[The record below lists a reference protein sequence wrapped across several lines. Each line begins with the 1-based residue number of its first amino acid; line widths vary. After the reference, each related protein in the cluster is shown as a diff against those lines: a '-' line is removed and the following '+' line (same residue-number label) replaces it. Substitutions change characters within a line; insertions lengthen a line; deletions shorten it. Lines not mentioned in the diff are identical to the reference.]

1 MILRSQWIRLGTLT
15 LMLVCPALA
24 GSIQS
29 STDVSTS
36 TMDSLHSRARGIA
49 LTAGLEPAFEANV
62 GQTHPQV
69 RFLSRGRGAQ
79 LFLTDHEAV
88 LRFGTSTSATLR
100 LRMPGANAHA
110 EPRGLD
116 PLTGYSNYFV
126 GSDPRDWHRSVAHFG
141 RVIYPEVYP
150 GIDLAFHSAGRE
162 FEYDF
167 ILQPGRTP
175 QVITVD
181 FVGAT
186 HLKMDSEGN
195 LVLTTA
201 AGSVCQKKPVAYQV
215 KENRRIS
222 VDATYVLKGP
232 TRAGFRVGQ
241 YDPSLPLVID
251 PVLSFSVYQGGTGL
265 DQAYGIAVDAA
276 GNTYITG
283 TTESVNFPLQS
294 QAAGYPNDSRK
305 NAFVM
310 KLNPQGTTVLYSTY
324 LGGSAD
330 DEGLAIT
337 VDSSGQALV
346 SGYTDSTNFP
356 TASPYRATNSGAR
369 DGFITRLSPTGS
381 TLVYS
386 TYLGGSGSDLAFAI
400 ALDGQ
405 NNFYVAGSTTSTSFP
420 TVNPYQATLVALRDA
435 FVAKFNPTGSTLL
448 YSTYLGGNADDV
460 GYGIAVDTSGSAYVA
475 GITQSDN
482 FPTANAMQS
491 SYEGSTDV
499 FVTKLNPAGSTLA
512 YSTYL
517 GAGFFEDC
525 YSIAVDD
532 QGSAHVAGSTESAT
546 FPVTSPYQ
554 ISKRTGADA
563 FITKLSPSGKNRVY
577 STFLGGNGED
587 RANAIAVDRMGNATI
602 TGYTLSSDFPSAE
615 PLQPAYGG
623 GQDAFVSRLNPTGV
637 SLLYSTYLGGSG
649 SDTGN
654 AVAVD
659 TSGNAFVAG
668 TTFST
673 NLTVTSGSPS
683 YRGAGDAFAVKI
695 SDNSAPAVFVPI
707 IISSSGIGGSFYTSE
722 LTLTNRGAQTATVEL
737 SYMDAFVGGSGTVT
751 TTLPAGQQRIVP
763 DAIAYL
769 VSLGMPIP
777 ATGNRGGTLRVRFTG
792 LSSPSDGAVTV
803 RTATA
808 VASGR
813 AGLAYPGVSTM
824 LALTGTSFVPGLRQN
839 ATDRSNLAMQHAG
852 TSAQGPITLRLTAFS
867 GNPGSPSQTT
877 LPDVTLNAGEFYQ
890 ITLILQSNG
899 LNLNN
904 GFVKID
910 RISGSAPYYA
920 YGVVN
925 DSSNSDGS
933 FIPAIPENA
942 MTGRSGMS
950 LPVIV
955 EGAFTSEL
963 VLTNWSTQQKVVRF
977 TYVESAQTTASTPTF
992 SINLNPSQQAII
1004 PNIFQYLRS
1013 LNTPGI
1019 GPLGLTYVGA
1029 LFATVDGGDAGGIF
1043 LGARTSTPGGGGA
1056 FGLFYPA
1063 VANATASTGSAWLF
1077 GLQQNAENRS
1087 NLALVNTGEE
1097 GNSPITLSID
1107 LYDGSTGTKVTTLTE
1122 TLNARAWRQLGTVLI
1137 NASGVTQGYARVTRT
1152 SGSNPFIA
1160 YAVVNDG
1167 GQPNQRSGDGAFV
1180 ASAP

>member
-1 MILRSQWIRLGTLT
+1 MILRSQWFRLGTLT
-15 LMLVCPALA
+15 LIFACPALA
-24 GSIQS
+24 GSSRS
-29 STDVSTS
+29 SNDGSS
-36 TMDSLHSRARGIA
+36 SFMDTLHGKARGGA
-49 LTAGLEPAFEANV
+49 LTGSLIPAFEVNA
-62 GQTHPQV
+62 GQAQPQV
-69 RFLSRGRGAQ
+69 RFLSRGRGAL
-79 LFLTDHEAV
+79 LFLTVDEAV
-88 LRFGTSTSATLR
+88 LRFGPSANATLR
-100 LRMPGANAHA
+100 LRLLGANAHV
-110 EPRGLD
+110 EPSGLD
-116 PLTGYSNYFV
+116 PLPGHSNYLV
-126 GSDPRDWHRSVAHFG
+126 GNDPRNWQRSVAHFG
-141 RVIYPEVYP
+141 RVLYPEVYP
-150 GIDLAFHSAGRE
+150 GIDLAFHSAGRD

-195 LVLTTA
+195 LVLATA
-201 AGSVCQKKPVAYQV
+201 GGSVCQKKPFAYQV
-215 KENRRIS
+215 RQNRRVS
-222 VDATYVLKGP
+222 VDVTYELKGQ
-232 TRAGFRVGQ
+232 TRAGFRVGR

-276 GNTYITG
+276 GNSYITG

-294 QAAGYPNDSRK
+294 QAAAYPNDNRK

-324 LGGSAD
+324 LGGGAD

-337 VDSSGQALV
+337 VDGSGQALV
-346 SGYTDSTNFP
+346 AGYTDSINFP

-369 DGFITRLSPTGS
+369 DGFITRLSASGS

-386 TYLGGSGSDLAFAI
+386 TYLGGSSSDLAFAI

-405 NNFYVAGSTTSTSFP
+405 GNFYVAGSTTSTSFP
-420 TVNPYQATLVALRDA
+420 TVSPYQASLVALRDA
-435 FVAKFNPTGSTLL
+435 FVTKFNPTGSALL

-475 GITQSDN
+475 GITQSGN

-491 SYEGSTDV
+491 TYEGGTDV
-499 FVTKLNPAGSTLA
+499 FVTKLTPDGSTLA

-525 YSIAVDD
+525 FSIAVDD
-532 QGSAHVAGSTESAT
+532 QGSAYVAGSTESAT

-554 ISKRTGADA
+554 ISKRAGPDA
-563 FITKLSPSGKNRVY
+563 FVTKLTPSGKTRVY

-587 RANAIAVDRMGNATI
+587 RANAIAVDRMGNATV
-602 TGYTLSSDFPSAE
+602 TGYTLSSDFPTAE
-615 PLQPAYGG
+615 PLQAAYGG
-623 GQDAFVSRLNPTGV
+623 GQDAFVARLNATGLG
-637 SLLYSTYLGGSG
+637 LLYSSYLGGAG

-659 TSGNAFVAG
+659 AGGNAYVAG
-668 TTFST
+668 TTFSA
-673 NLTVTSGSPS
+673 NLTVTTGSPA

-695 SDNSAPAVFVPI
+695 SDSSAPALFVPI
-707 IISSSGIGGSFYTSE
+707 IISSSGIAGSFYTSE
-722 LTLTNRGAQTATVEL
+722 LTLTNRGTQTATVEL
-737 SYMDAFVGGSGTVT
+737 SYADSLVGGSGTVT
-751 TTLPAGQQRIVP
+751 TTLAAGQQRIVP

-769 VSLGMPIP
+769 LSLGMPIP

-824 LALTGTSFVPGLRQN
+824 LALTGPSYVPGLRQN

-852 TSAQGPITLRLTAFS
+852 TSAQGPITLRLTALS

-877 LPDVTLNAGEFYQ
+877 LPEVTLNAGEFFQ

-910 RISGSAPYYA
+910 RISGTAPYYA
-920 YGVVN
+920 YGVIN

-977 TYVESAQTTASTPTF
+977 TYVESLQASTTTPTF
-992 SINLNPSQQAII
+992 SISLNPSQQTII

-1019 GPLGLTYVGA
+1019 GPAGLTYGGA
-1029 LFATVDGGDAGGIF
+1029 LFANVDSGDAGGIF
-1043 LGARTSTPGGGGA
+1043 VGARTSTPGGGGA
-1056 FGLFYPA
+1056 FGLFYAA
-1063 VANATASTGSAWLF
+1063 VPNATASTGSAWLF
-1077 GLQQNAENRS
+1077 GLQQNAENRT

-1107 LYDGSTGTKVTTLTE
+1107 LYDGSTGTRVTTLTE
-1122 TLNARAWRQLGTVLI
+1122 TLNARAWRQLGTVLLS
-1137 NASGVTQGYARVTRT
+1137 ASGVTQGYARVTRT
-1152 SGSNPFIA
+1152 SGSNPFIT

>member
-1 MILRSQWIRLGTLT
+1 M
-15 LMLVCPALA
+15 
-24 GSIQS
+24 
-29 STDVSTS
+29 
-36 TMDSLHSRARGIA
+36 
-49 LTAGLEPAFEANV
+49 
-62 GQTHPQV
+62 
-69 RFLSRGRGAQ
+69 
-79 LFLTDHEAV
+79 
-88 LRFGTSTSATLR
+88 
-100 LRMPGANAHA
+100 
-110 EPRGLD
+110 
-116 PLTGYSNYFV
+116 
-126 GSDPRDWHRSVAHFG
+126 
-141 RVIYPEVYP
+141 
-150 GIDLAFHSAGRE
+150 AFHSAGRE

-167 ILQPGRTP
+167 ILQPGRSP

-186 HLKMDSEGN
+186 HLKTDSEGN
-195 LVLTTA
+195 LVLATA

-215 KENRRIS
+215 KQNRRIS
-222 VDATYVLKGP
+222 VDATYVLKGQ
-232 TRAGFRVGQ
+232 TRAGFRVGR

-276 GNTYITG
+276 GNSYITG

-294 QAAGYPNDSRK
+294 HAAAYPNDNKK

-324 LGGSAD
+324 LGGGAD

-337 VDSSGQALV
+337 VDGSGQALV
-346 SGYTDSTNFP
+346 AGYTDSTNFP
-356 TASPYRATNSGAR
+356 TSSPYQTTNSGAR
-369 DGFITRLSPTGS
+369 DGFITRLSATGS

-386 TYLGGSGSDLAFAI
+386 TYLGGSGSDLAFAV

-420 TVNPYQATLVALRDA
+420 TVSPYQASLVALRDV
-435 FVAKFNPTGSTLL
+435 FVTKFNPTGSALL

-460 GYGIAVDTSGSAYVA
+460 GYGIAVDASGSAYVA
-475 GITQSDN
+475 GITQSSN

-491 SYEGSTDV
+491 SYEGGTDV
-499 FVTKLNPAGSTLA
+499 FVTKLTPAGSTLA

-525 YSIAVDD
+525 FSIAVDD
-532 QGSAHVAGSTESAT
+532 QGSAYVAGSTESAT

-554 ISKRTGADA
+554 ISKRAGPDA
-563 FITKLSPSGKNRVY
+563 FVTKLTPSGKSRVY

-587 RANAIAVDRMGNATI
+587 RANSIAVDRMGNATI
-602 TGYTLSSDFPSAE
+602 TGYTSSSDFPTAE
-615 PLQPAYGG
+615 PLQAAYGG
-623 GQDAFVSRLNPTGV
+623 GQDAFVTRLNATGLG
-637 SLLYSTYLGGSG
+637 LLYSSYLGGAG

-659 TSGNAFVAG
+659 AGGNAYVAG
-668 TTFST
+668 TTFSADF
-673 NLTVTSGSPS
+673 TVTTGSPN
-683 YRGAGDAFAVKI
+683 YLGAGDVFAVKI
-695 SDNSAPAVFVPI
+695 SDNSAPALFVPI

-722 LTLTNRGAQTATVEL
+722 LTLTNRGTQTATVEL

-751 TTLPAGQQRIVP
+751 TTLAAGQQRIVP

-792 LSSPSDGAVTV
+792 LSSASDGAVTV

-839 ATDRSNLAMQHAG
+839 ATDRSNLAIQHAG
-852 TSAQGPITLRLTAFS
+852 TSAQGPITLRLTVFS

-877 LPDVTLNAGEFYQ
+877 LPDQTLNPGDFSQ
-890 ITLILQSNG
+890 LTLILAG

-910 RISGSAPYYA
+910 RISGTAPYYA
-920 YGVVN
+920 YGVIN

-933 FIPAIPENA
+933 FIQAIPEDA

-977 TYVESAQTTASTPTF
+977 TYVESAQTSTVTPTF
-992 SINLNPSQQAII
+992 SISLNPSQQTII

-1029 LFATVDGGDAGGIF
+1029 LFTTVDGGDAGGIF

-1056 FGLFYPA
+1056 FGLFYAA
-1063 VANATASTGSAWLF
+1063 VPNATASTASAWLF
-1077 GLQQNAENRS
+1077 GLQQNAENRT

-1122 TLNARAWRQLGTVLI
+1122 TLNARAWRQLGTVLLS
-1137 NASGVTQGYARVTRT
+1137 ASGVTQGYARVTRT

-1167 GQPNQRSGDGAFV
+1167 GQPNERSGDGAFV